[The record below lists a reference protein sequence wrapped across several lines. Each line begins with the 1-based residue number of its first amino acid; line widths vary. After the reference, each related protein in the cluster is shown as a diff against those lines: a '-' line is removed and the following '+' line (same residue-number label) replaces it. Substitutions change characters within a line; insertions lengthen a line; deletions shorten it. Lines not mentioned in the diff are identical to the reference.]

1 MPGPFELVILI
12 SIIAV
17 PAAIIYYLVKP
28 SMKEFKVYKHHTK
41 GYKAVK
47 VGIAW
52 LASVFNPIWFLFRGL
67 WSIFFLYVILFLVA
81 GGVDYWLYGD
91 FGSIDFN
98 NASNEEWIWVGIQF
112 FIFILPLFKGNDW
125 TANSLIKKGYLFVD
139 SVDAISKENAI
150 AIALESKT
158 KPRYEENDIQSK
170 PSKKTNKKKV
180 ATKPKPSK
188 KTKKND
194 EAAREF
200 VMETIRNL
208 EYVVTRKT
216 LNKFIK
222 SEENSNDLYAFLYG
236 VALFTWSIHKVK
248 MNYEGFATIFD
259 IVDSGLNDS
268 GIDIPRHL
276 DLDEEYDEIS
286 SGFVDIYSES
296 IGMNSIRT
304 DDDLIDSV
312 NQDFQSVGILY
323 ARAYSKDDKELS
335 RIYFVK
341 LVNTITENV

>member
-1 MPGPFELVILI
+1 MPGPFETII
-12 SIIAV
+12 IIAIII
-17 PAAIIYYLVKP
+17 AIISFFTKQK
-28 SMKEFKVYKHHTK
+28 MKEFKVYKHHTK

-52 LASVFNPIWFLFRGL
+52 LANPLTNPIWFMFRGL
-67 WSIFFLYVILFLVA
+67 WSIFFLYIVLAFIA
-81 GGVDYWLYGD
+81 IGIDYQLYGHIS
-91 FGSIDFN
+91 SIDLN
-98 NASNEEWIWVGIQF
+98 NASNSDWLWVGTQF
-112 FIFILPLFKGNDW
+112 IVIWLPFFKGNDW
-125 TANSLIKKGYLFVD
+125 TANNLVKKGYLFVD
-139 SVDAISKENAI
+139 SVDAISKKNAI

-158 KPRYEENDIQSK
+158 KSRYEENDIQSK
-170 PSKKTNKKKV
+170 PSKKFNKKKV
-180 ATKPKPSK
+180 ATKSKPSK
-188 KTKKND
+188 KNIKND

-259 IVDSGLNDS
+259 IVDSALNDS
-268 GIDIPRHL
+268 GINIPTHL
-276 DLDEEYDEIS
+276 DLDEDYDEIS

-296 IGMNSIRT
+296 IGWDSISS
-304 DDDLIDSV
+304 DEDLIDSV

-341 LVNTITENV
+341 IVNTITENV

>member
-1 MPGPFELVILI
+1 
-12 SIIAV
+12 
-17 PAAIIYYLVKP
+17 
-28 SMKEFKVYKHHTK
+28 
-41 GYKAVK
+41 
-47 VGIAW
+47 
-52 LASVFNPIWFLFRGL
+52 
-67 WSIFFLYVILFLVA
+67 
-81 GGVDYWLYGD
+81 
-91 FGSIDFN
+91 
-98 NASNEEWIWVGIQF
+98 
-112 FIFILPLFKGNDW
+112 
-125 TANSLIKKGYLFVD
+125 
-139 SVDAISKENAI
+139 
-150 AIALESKT
+150 
-158 KPRYEENDIQSK
+158 
-170 PSKKTNKKKV
+170 
-180 ATKPKPSK
+180 
-188 KTKKND
+188 
-194 EAAREF
+194 
-200 VMETIRNL
+200 METIRNL

-304 DDDLIDSV
+304 DDDLIASV

-341 LVNTITENV
+341 LVNTITEKV